1 MKNIFKAELLVG
13 RTDDGKY
20 LAIHDKPKLKFCF
33 LADSKEN
40 VLAKVDKALNLYV
53 KHKIAPR
60 AKLNATRFESGKAI
74 TSDQHSYTREIPYEA
89 IA

>member
-1 MKNIFKAELLVG
+1 MENVFKAEVLVG
-13 RTDDGKY
+13 KTDDGKY
-20 LAIHDKPKLKFCF
+20 IAIHDTPKLKFCF
-33 LADSKEN
+33 LADSEKS

-60 AKLNATRFESGKAI
+60 TKLNATRFESGEAI
-74 TSDQHSYTREIPYEA
+74 TSDRRSYTREIPYEA